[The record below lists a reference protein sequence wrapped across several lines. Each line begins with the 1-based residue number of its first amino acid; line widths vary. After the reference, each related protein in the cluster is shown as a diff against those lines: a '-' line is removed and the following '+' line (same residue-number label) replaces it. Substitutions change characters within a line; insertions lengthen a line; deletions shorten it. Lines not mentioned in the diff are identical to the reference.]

1 MTELPGNSRPGV
13 HLMTVCLDCR
23 DAEEMAAF
31 YTGLLG
37 WEVVGR
43 DHDFI
48 LVNSPD
54 GGVGLSFQEEAW
66 YQPPVW
72 PEEPG
77 EQAKMIHLDL
87 QVTELE
93 SAVARALACGGRLA
107 ASQFRDDLR
116 VILDPAGH
124 PVCLCLD

>member
-1 MTELPGNSRPGV
+1 MTEPTGKPGV
-13 HLMTVCLDCR
+13 SVRLMTVCLDCG
-23 DAEEMAAF
+23 DAETMAAF

-37 WEVVGR
+37 WDVVLR

-48 LVNSPD
+48 LVRGPQ

-72 PEEPG
+72 PEKSG
-77 EQAKMIHLDL
+77 EQVKMIHLDL
-87 QVTELE
+87 QVADLE
-93 SAVARALACGGRLA
+93 AAVAHAVACGGRLA
-107 ASQFRDDLR
+107 PRQVREDLR

-124 PVCLCLD
+124 PLCLCLD